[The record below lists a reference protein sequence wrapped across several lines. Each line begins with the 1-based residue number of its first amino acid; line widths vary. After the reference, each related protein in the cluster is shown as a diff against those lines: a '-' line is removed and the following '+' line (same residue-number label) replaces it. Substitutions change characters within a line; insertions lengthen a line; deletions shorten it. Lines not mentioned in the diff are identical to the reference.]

1 MIFAFATLAFAV
13 TAWLAI
19 VVHAATLED
28 YGPKIRAALSGKP
41 SAPIAAVT
49 IRVRPRYQPTAAVR
63 VRARPALRAA
73 A

>member
-19 VVHAATLED
+19 VVLAATFED
-28 YGPKIRAALSGKP
+28 YGPKMRAALSGKP
-41 SAPIAAVT
+41 PASLPPVT
-49 IRVRPRYQPTAAVR
+49 IRLRPRYQLAPAVK